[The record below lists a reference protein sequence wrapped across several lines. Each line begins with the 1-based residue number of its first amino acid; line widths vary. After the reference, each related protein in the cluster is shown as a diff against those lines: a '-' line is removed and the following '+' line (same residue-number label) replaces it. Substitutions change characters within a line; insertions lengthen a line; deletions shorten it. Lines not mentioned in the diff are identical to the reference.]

1 MVKCTGFP
9 LDLENLENKSTP
21 GKPGKIMEFFQS
33 GKVGTL
39 NVGYDAFAVNDRRR
53 PYTFHVSWFPPS
65 EFLDPLRF
73 LALGLVFCRVA
84 VG

>member
-1 MVKCTGFP
+1 
-9 LDLENLENKSTP
+9 
-21 GKPGKIMEFFQS
+21 MEFFQS

-39 NVGYDAFAVNDRRR
+39 NVGVNDRRR

-73 LALGLVFCRVA
+73 LTFGLVFCRVA